1 MIGIRVKTGP
11 GKGCKMDMKHKTGVP
26 APSTPRARLRGFA
39 GAEDGSILPFSMMVL
54 FLMIL
59 IGGLAIDVMRHE
71 EKRVAIQQTLD
82 NSVLSAAS
90 LKQELDPQTVVE
102 DYFEK
107 AGMSDYLTG
116 VAVDDGLNYRTVN
129 AEASA
134 DTRPFFMKMFGVEDF
149 VANAD
154 SGAEERIS
162 NVEVSLV
169 LDISGSM
176 NGSRINNLRP
186 AARDFIDT
194 ILNNSDPGKASI
206 SIVPY
211 SAQVNLGPDLM
222 AQFNASRIQPYTSC
236 VELPDSVFG
245 SIDLSR
251 TMTLNHNGHF
261 DPFYNTGSIRTETNC
276 SWYDA
281 WLNKPVDQASNYVMP
296 ISSDATALKA
306 KVTALRVGGNTS
318 IDLGVKW
325 GAMLLAPNSRPVTA
339 GLIARGAVA
348 SNMAARPLDF
358 DPYET
363 IKVLV
368 VMTDGENTTEYK
380 LKSAYRTGNSHI
392 WAASAA
398 TGGSPIAYFN
408 RANTANDY
416 YYLSDGQWR
425 STRPA
430 GHANLTWPEVFHL
443 WSVQKVAYDFYNRPM
458 GTNTTTQYNNMVE
471 AVYATKNTRLQQV
484 CSAAKEAG
492 IVVYGIGFEAPTNGR
507 TQVRACASSDAHYYD
522 AAGLQIGTVFQ
533 SIANQI
539 TMLRLTQ

>member
-1 MIGIRVKTGP
+1 
-11 GKGCKMDMKHKTGVP
+11 MDMKHKNGAP
-26 APSTPRARLRGFA
+26 APSSPRARLHGFA
-39 GAEDGSILPFSMMVL
+39 EAEDGSILPFSMMVL
-54 FLMIL
+54 FLMVL

-82 NSVLSAAS
+82 NSVLSASS
-90 LKQELDPQTVVE
+90 LKQTLDPQTVVE
-102 DYFEK
+102 DYFDK
-107 AGMSDYLTG
+107 AGMADYLTG
-116 VAVDDGLNYRTVN
+116 VTVDDGLNYRTVN

-149 VANAD
+149 MANAD

-194 ILNNSDPGKASI
+194 IINNSDPGKATI

-222 AQFNASRIQPYTSC
+222 AQFNVSRIQNYTSC
-236 VELPDSVFG
+236 VELPDSVFS

-251 TMTLNHNGHF
+251 TAEFMHNGHF
-261 DPFYNTGSIRTETNC
+261 DPFYGTGSNRTETNC
-276 SWYDA
+276 SWYNE
-281 WLNKPVDQASNYVMP
+281 WNGNPTLQASNYVLP
-296 ISSDATALKA
+296 ISGNATALKA
-306 KVTALRVGGNTS
+306 KVDAMRVGGNTS

-325 GAMLLAPNSRPVTA
+325 GAMLLSPNSRPVTA
-339 GLIARGAVA
+339 GLIARGAMLSSLA
-348 SNMAARPLDF
+348 SRPLNF

-380 LKSAYRTGNSHI
+380 LKNGYRTGLSHI
-392 WAASAA
+392 WSNAAGTTSA
-398 TGGSPIAYFN
+398 AYFN

-416 YYLSDGQWR
+416 YYISDGQWR
-425 STRPA
+425 STAPA
-430 GHANLTWPEVFHL
+430 GTTQRTWPEVFHL
-443 WSVQKVAYDFYNRPM
+443 WSAQRVAYNYYNRPM
-458 GTNTTTQYNNMVE
+458 GINTTTQYNNMVE
-471 AVYATKNTRLQQV
+471 AVYTNKNTRLQQV

-492 IVVYGIGFEAPTNGR
+492 IVVYGIGFEAPDAGR

>member
-1 MIGIRVKTGP
+1 
-11 GKGCKMDMKHKTGVP
+11 MDMKQTNGVP
-26 APSTPRARLRGFA
+26 APSTPRARLQGFA
-39 GAEDGSILPFSMMVL
+39 RAEEGSILPFSMMVL

-71 EKRVAIQQTLD
+71 EKRVALQQTLD
-82 NSVLSAAS
+82 NCVLSAAS
-90 LKQELDPQTVVE
+90 LKQELEPQAVVE
-102 DYFEK
+102 DCFEK
-107 AGMSDYLTG
+107 AGMSQYLNSVT
-116 VAVDDGLNYRTVN
+116 VDDGLNYRTVD
-129 AEASA
+129 A
-134 DTRPFFMKMFGVEDF
+134 DAIADSQPFFMKMLGVEEF
-149 VANAD
+149 VAKAD

-186 AARDFIDT
+186 AAKDFIDT
-194 ILNNSDPGKASI
+194 IMANSEPGKATI

-222 AQFNASRIQPYTSC
+222 AQFNVTKIHDYTSC
-236 VELPDSVFG
+236 VELPDSVFN

-251 TMTLNHNGHF
+251 TTAFQHNGHF
-261 DPFYNTGSIRTETNC
+261 DPFYTQAYNRTETNC
-276 SWYDA
+276 SWYDV
-281 WLNKPVDQASNYVMP
+281 WKDKPVDQASNYVLP
-296 ISSDATALKA
+296 LSANATTLKA
-306 KVTALRVGGNTS
+306 KVDALKVGGNTS

-339 GLIARGAVA
+339 GLIARGAV
-348 SNMAARPLDF
+348 SSSLAARPLDF

-380 LKSAYRTGNSHI
+380 LKNGYRTGNSHI

-398 TGGSPIAYFN
+398 TGGSPVAYFN
-408 RANTANDY
+408 RANTTNDY

-425 STRPA
+425 NKRPDA
-430 GHANLTWPEVFHL
+430 HVNLTWPQVFHL
-443 WSVQKVAYDFYNRPM
+443 WSVRKVAYDFYTRPM
-458 GTNTTTQYNNMVE
+458 GTNATTQYNNMVE
-471 AVYATKNTRLQQV
+471 AVYSVKNARLQQV
-484 CSAAKEAG
+484 CTAAKEAG
-492 IVVYGIGFEAPTNGR
+492 IVVYGIGFEAPDAGR

-522 AAGLQIGTVFQ
+522 AAGLQISTVFQ

>member
-1 MIGIRVKTGP
+1 
-11 GKGCKMDMKHKTGVP
+11 MDMKQTNGVP
-26 APSTPRARLRGFA
+26 APSTPRARLQGFA
-39 GAEDGSILPFSMMVL
+39 RAEEGSILPFSMMVL

-71 EKRVAIQQTLD
+71 EKRVALQQTLD
-82 NSVLSAAS
+82 NCVLSAAS
-90 LKQELDPQTVVE
+90 LKQELEPQAVVE
-102 DYFEK
+102 DCFEK
-107 AGMSDYLTG
+107 AGMSQYLNSVT
-116 VAVDDGLNYRTVN
+116 VDDGLNYRTVD
-129 AEASA
+129 A
-134 DTRPFFMKMFGVEDF
+134 DAIADSQPFFMKMLGVEEF
-149 VANAD
+149 VAKAD

-186 AARDFIDT
+186 AAKDFIDT
-194 ILNNSDPGKASI
+194 IMANSEPGKATI

-222 AQFNASRIQPYTSC
+222 AQFNVTKIHDYTSC
-236 VELPDSVFG
+236 VELPDSVFN

-251 TMTLNHNGHF
+251 TTSFLHNGHF
-261 DPFYNTGSIRTETNC
+261 DPFYGTGANRTETNC
-276 SWYDA
+276 SWYSVWANDA
-281 WLNKPVDQASNYVMP
+281 TRKRANYVLP
-296 ISSDATALKA
+296 LSANATTLKA
-306 KVTALRVGGNTS
+306 KVDALEVGGNTS

-339 GLIARGAVA
+339 GLIARGAV
-348 SNMAARPLDF
+348 SSSLAARPLDF

-380 LKSAYRTGNSHI
+380 LKNGYRTGLSHI
-392 WAASAA
+392 WANSTGTTSA
-398 TGGSPIAYFN
+398 AYFN

-416 YYLSDGQWR
+416 FYTSDGVWR
-425 STRPA
+425 NTPPA
-430 GHANLTWPEVFHL
+430 GTVQRTWPEVFHW
-443 WSVQKVAYDFYNRPM
+443 WSVQRVAFQFYNRPM

-471 AVYATKNTRLQQV
+471 AVNTVKNSRLQQV
-484 CSAAKEAG
+484 CTAAKEAG
-492 IVVYGIGFEAPTNGR
+492 IVVYGIGFEAPDAGR
-507 TQVRACASSDAHYYD
+507 AQVRACASSDAHYYD
-522 AAGLQIGTVFQ
+522 AAGLQISTVFQ

>member
-1 MIGIRVKTGP
+1 
-11 GKGCKMDMKHKTGVP
+11 
-26 APSTPRARLRGFA
+26 
-39 GAEDGSILPFSMMVL
+39 
-54 FLMIL
+54 
-59 IGGLAIDVMRHE
+59 MRHE

-149 VANAD
+149 FANAD

-222 AQFNASRIQPYTSC
+222 AQFNAPRITGQDYTSC
-236 VELPDSVFG
+236 IELPDSVFS

-251 TMTLNHNGHF
+251 TMSLNHNGHF
-261 DPFYNTGSIRTETNC
+261 DPFYGTGSNRTETNC
-276 SWYDA
+276 SWYNTWKDNPA
-281 WLNKPVDQASNYVMP
+281 LQASNYVLP
-296 ISSDATALKA
+296 LSTNATALKA
-306 KVTALRVGGNTS
+306 RVTGLQVGGNTS

-325 GAMLLAPNSRPVTA
+325 GAILLSPNSRPVTA

-380 LKSAYRTGNSHI
+380 LKNGYRTGNSHI
-392 WAASAA
+392 YATA
-398 TGGSPIAYFN
+398 TGDSPAAYFD
-408 RANTANDY
+408 RANTNADY
-416 YYLSDGQWR
+416 YHLSDGQWR
-425 STRPA
+425 TTKPA
-430 GHANLTWPEVFHL
+430 GTDIRTWPQVFHL
-443 WSVQKVAYDFYNRPM
+443 WSVQKVAYNFYTRPRGTDFA
-458 GTNTTTQYNNMVE
+458 TQYWNMVE
-471 AVYATKNTRLQQV
+471 AVQATKNTRLQQV

-492 IVVYGIGFEAPTNGR
+492 IVVYGIGFEAPTAGR